1 MYIKIDDKPRSAFS
15 PFTTFSNIMDNSE
28 IGSIAKATK
37 CTCGCWNSE
46 NEKMHCYV
54 TERISYIS
62 KVDCIEIKSNKDIKE
77 CCDERLS

>member
-15 PFTTFSNIMDNSE
+15 PFTTLYVSDFMD
-28 IGSIAKATK
+28 IGSIVKAHK
-37 CTCGCWNSE
+37 CTCGCWNGE
-46 NEKMHCYV
+46 NEEMHCYV